1 MNAAMTAHDVL
12 VPVVCVST
20 MVALAFAFLF
30 VYDRIFRRRL
40 PTKEQM
46 AVFAK
51 HFKGRLLNPDIQS
64 LEKHFAHALPADIK
78 ALYQNREEILSQDF
92 EVVGKD
98 ASGAEKVWSVD
109 HYQPADL
116 ENVRDAWPDTK
127 QVFEFANDGCG
138 NGYTIDPRLENPP
151 VMFYDHETGAWEK
164 VADNFT
170 EFMAMPRRKPNAL

>member
-1 MNAAMTAHDVL
+1 MNAAITATDIL
-12 VPVVCVST
+12 VPVVCVLS

-30 VYDRIFRRRL
+30 FYDRIFRRRL
-40 PTKEQM
+40 PSKEQM
-46 AVFAK
+46 AVSAK

-64 LEKHFAHALPADIK
+64 LEKHFTHPLPSDIK
-78 ALYQNREEILSQDF
+78 ALYKNRQEILSRDF

-98 ASGAEKVWSVD
+98 AGGAERVWCVA
-109 HYQPADL
+109 YCQPADL

-138 NGYTIDPRLENPP
+138 NGYTIDQRLENPP

-164 VADNFT
+164 VAANFT
-170 EFMAMPRRKPNAL
+170 QFMAMPRRKPKD